1 VSNSEWKKKRLA
13 DRRKAERRR
22 DRETARRWMGLER
35 RIADRRSSEELDSDE
50 EASEAK
56 NQR

>member
-35 RIADRRSSEELDSDE
+35 RIADRRSSEEMDSDE

-56 NQR
+56 NQ